1 MTEFLIET
9 QGLRK
14 SFGKVEVLR
23 GVDLAIPRGEVTG
36 LLGTNGAGKSTL
48 IRCLL
53 GLLRPTG
60 GTSALL
66 GRSSWDLAD
75 AEKSRL
81 GYVAQE
87 VQLFASFCVRDMVG
101 YTAAFYS
108 RWDANLVR
116 ELLERWEL
124 PESKSC
130 GVLSAGERQKL
141 GIVLALGHRPELL
154 ILDEPAASL
163 DPQARRLFL
172 ESVLQL
178 AADGERTILFSTH
191 ITSDIERAAS
201 HLAILQ
207 GGVVRLHSDLDGLKD
222 RVKRLR
228 ITGGSGR
235 LKAEDVPGV
244 LKWSEQGGVVQ
255 VTTDRYSPDLPQRL
269 HEQRGV
275 EVLVEDLNLENVF
288 LAFH

>member
-1 MTEFLIET
+1 
-9 QGLRK
+9 
-14 SFGKVEVLR
+14 
-23 GVDLAIPRGEVTG
+23 VDLAIPRGEVTG

-60 GTSALL
+60 GTASLL
-66 GRSSWDLAD
+66 GCTSWELAD

-87 VQLFASFCVRDMVG
+87 VQLFASFRVRDMVG

-228 ITGGSGR
+228 ITGGGGR

-244 LKWSEQGGVVQ
+244 LKWSEQGEVVQ
-255 VTTDRYSPDLPQRL
+255 ATTDRYSPDLPQRL

-275 EVLVEDLNLENVF
+275 EVLVEDLNLEDVF

>member
-1 MTEFLIET
+1 MTEFLIEV

-14 SFGKVEVLR
+14 SFGDLEVLR
-23 GVDLAIPRGEVTG
+23 GVDLAIPRGELTG

-53 GLLRPTG
+53 GMLRPTG
-60 GTSALL
+60 GTESLL
-66 GRSSWDLAD
+66 GCKSWDLAD
-75 AEKSRL
+75 SQKSRL
-81 GYVAQE
+81 GYVAQD
-87 VQLFASFCVRDMVG
+87 VQLFPRFRVRDMVE
-101 YTAAFYS
+101 YTAAFYA

-116 ELLERWEL
+116 EQLERWGL
-124 PESKSC
+124 PESKQC

-141 GIVLALGHRPELL
+141 GIVLALGHGPELL

-172 ESVLQL
+172 ESLLQL
-178 AADGERTILFSTH
+178 AVDGERTILFSTH

-207 GGVVRLHSDLDGLKD
+207 GGVVRLHSEVDGLKD

-228 ITGGSGR
+228 IPGGVGR
-235 LKAEDVPGV
+235 VQAEDLPGV
-244 LKWSEQGGVVQ
+244 LKWCEQGGVVQ
-255 VTTDRYSPDLPQRL
+255 ATIDGYSQESAQRL
-269 HEQRGV
+269 REQRGV
-275 EVLVEDLNLENVF
+275 EVLVEDLNLEDIF